1 VIEQLLTQERVLALL
16 NDKIFGIED
25 KKDMNSSLPDENSTE
40 KLNNVDQME
49 ELKEDNPIQE

>member
-25 KKDMNSSLPDENSTE
+25 KKDMNSSLPDEKSTE
-40 KLNNVDQME
+40 KPNYQDPME
-49 ELKEDNPIQE
+49 EMKEDNPIQE